1 MPDWGTVPLNST
13 IPFFFATFDG
23 QLGGSLTMT
32 GLALADIQVYKGT
45 SMTQRSSTAGIV
57 LLDTDGID
65 VDTTT
70 GIHGFSIDTSDNTDA
85 GFYVAGAFYTVVVAS
100 ITVDA
105 VTVNFVAGTF
115 YLTPATSIAGQQKVD
130 VGGWLGTAPATP
142 TVNGVPEVDLTHVA
156 GSTTNVSTLATD
168 VQAIIV
174 DTGTTLQAEL
184 DGIQADTEDIQT
196 RLPAALVSG
205 RMDSSVGAMAAN
217 VITAAAT
224 AADFSTEVNAAILA
238 VLGALA
244 DAAADGD
251 PTATDTMVAY
261 LKQLINTL
269 EGTAGLPTFPAAAN
283 PANAVS
289 IVEVLRS
296 IHANVGAAGAGLT
309 AVPWNASWDAEVQSE
324 ALDALDTILADSV
337 PADGT
342 LPTLRQAI
350 YMFIQFLFEGS
361 VSGLTYTVKKVD
373 GTTTLFTL
381 TLNDASSPTSITR
394 AT

>member
-1 MPDWGTVPLNST
+1 MNST